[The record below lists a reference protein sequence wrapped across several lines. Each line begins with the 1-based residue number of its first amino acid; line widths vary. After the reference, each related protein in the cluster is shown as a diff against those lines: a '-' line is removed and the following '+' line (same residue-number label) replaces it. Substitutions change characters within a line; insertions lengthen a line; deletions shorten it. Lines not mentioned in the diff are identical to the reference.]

1 MLCGPGQV
9 PAPLWAP
16 AFPSAQGGAGEG
28 VLRARTCRKTVG
40 FHGEGV
46 DRKGPGP
53 EVGAGWGPVGARR
66 EAGCRPALQLATP
79 GNPQAKVNPALVET
93 RTRGDQ
99 RGEGRGRETEP
110 VASRAWDQR
119 QTGPAGVQGAHGAV
133 SEPAPDVCAA
143 RRWGYRA
150 LPHPGPLW
158 ARRGG
163 PGAAPWLPPH
173 VLPSPILRPGI
184 PEGPTSRDCRATL
197 AASWS
202 AGSRE
207 GMPGVT
213 E

>member
-40 FHGEGV
+40 FPGEGV
-46 DRKGPGP
+46 DREGPGP

-66 EAGCRPALQLATP
+66 EAGCRPGLQLATP

-150 LPHPGPLW
+150 LPHPGPLRAW
-158 ARRGG
+158 RGG
-163 PGAAPWLPPH
+163 LVLPPGC
-173 VLPSPILRPGI
+173 L
-184 PEGPTSRDCRATL
+184 PTSSPVPSCVLESPRAPPRGI
-197 AASWS
+197 AEPHWPP
-202 AGSRE
+202 
-207 GMPGVT
+207 PGQRGPGRG
-213 E
+213 